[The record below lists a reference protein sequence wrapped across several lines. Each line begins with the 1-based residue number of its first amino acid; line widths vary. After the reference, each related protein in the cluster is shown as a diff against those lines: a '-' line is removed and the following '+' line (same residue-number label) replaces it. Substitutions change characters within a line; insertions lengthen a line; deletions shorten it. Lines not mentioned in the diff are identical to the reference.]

1 MPKIVN
7 SWIVVVLTI
16 GLSALSFQTLANSV
30 NDSIMQAIDN
40 NPEVK
45 QKWFEFI
52 SASEDVKAAKAGYKP
67 QVNSTAGYQYQRQN
81 YGPVREFDG
90 AYARLTLTQML
101 YDGGKTSAEADQ
113 FTNFQ
118 LVAFFNLL
126 DTAEQI
132 ALEAFRAH
140 QDVIK
145 QRKLV
150 DLAKQN
156 LEKHFQ
162 VYRQIESSAKAGV
175 AKLADLE
182 QISGRVS
189 LAQTNL
195 VTETSNL
202 HDVTARYLRI
212 VGTIPATDLEDTQLN
227 FVLAPSVVQSL
238 ETAYINSPAYHAAL
252 RNITAYE
259 FASEATKAAF
269 KPKVDLVGSYGYQGY
284 SDLGLNESQNEAR
297 AGVEVSYNFY
307 SGGRD
312 SALRRQSLA
321 QVNIAKELRYKACL
335 DIRQNVQISYNDSI
349 KIASQL
355 PLLNQHR
362 LASDKVRTAYKQ
374 QFDIGQ
380 RSLLDVLDSENEY
393 FQASRAYFDAIH
405 TLNIAKARNFASSGL
420 LMQTLSLS
428 NRDWPSLTE
437 LGAEPISV
445 DPKTACPALDLSEAS
460 GFAMDSDNDGVTDI
474 MDFCPNTPITD
485 KVDARGCSIMTSEQ
499 VTFRLDAKFE
509 HDSATLSEQNLVQI
523 AELVTF
529 LNNHPDAVVE
539 IQGHTSTPGKDWYN
553 NRLSQQR
560 ADSVKDVLINQFNV
574 AEARV
579 KAKGYG
585 SKVLLSTDN
594 TEQAHALNRR
604 IEAVVSANQEVAVK
618 RQQ

>member
-1 MPKIVN
+1 MLKSFN
-7 SWIVVVLTI
+7 SWIGLAVTF
-16 GLSALSFQTLANSV
+16 GLSALPFNTFASSV
-30 NDSIMQAIDN
+30 SDTIMQAIEH

-45 QKWFEFI
+45 AKWYEFI

-67 QVNSTAGYQYQRQN
+67 QINSTAGYQFQRQN
-81 YGPVREFDG
+81 YGPEREYNG
-90 AYARLTLTQML
+90 TYARLTLTQML

-140 QDVIK
+140 QDVMK
-145 QRKLV
+145 HRKLV

-156 LEKHFQ
+156 LDKHFQ

-175 AKLADLE
+175 AKQADLE

-202 HDVTARYLRI
+202 HDVSARFLRI
-212 VGTIPATDLEDTQLN
+212 TGKMPAATLEEVSFNLTL
-227 FVLAPSVVQSL
+227 PETVVQSL
-238 ETAYINSPAYHAAL
+238 ESAYVSSPAYHAAL

-259 FASEATKAAF
+259 FASEATKSAF
-269 KPKVDLVGSYGYQGY
+269 KPQVNLVGSYGYQSY
-284 SDLGLNESQNEAR
+284 SDLGLNTSQNEAR
-297 AGVEVSYNFY
+297 AGIEVSYNFY
-307 SGGRD
+307 NGGRD

-321 QVNIAKELRYKACL
+321 QVNIAKELRDKACY
-335 DIRQNVQISYNDSI
+335 DIRQNVQISYNDSS

-393 FQASRAYFDAIH
+393 FQASRAYFDATY
-405 TLNIAKARNFASSGL
+405 TLSVAKARNLAGSGV
-420 LMQTLSLS
+420 LMQNLSLA
-428 NRDWPSLTE
+428 NRNWPSLTE
-437 LGAEPISV
+437 LGAEPIAV
-445 DPKTACPALDLSEAS
+445 DPKSACPALDLAEAS
-460 GFAMDSDNDGVTDI
+460 GFNVDSDGDGVTDVA
-474 MDFCPNTPITD
+474 DFCPNTPITD
-485 KVDARGCSIMTSEQ
+485 KVDIRGCSVMTSEQ
-499 VTFRLDAKFE
+499 VTFRLDLKFE
-509 HDSATLSEQNLVQI
+509 HDSATLSAQDMTQI
-523 AELVTF
+523 ADLVTF
-529 LNNHPDAVVE
+529 LNNHPSAVVE

-553 NRLSQQR
+553 ARLSQQR
-560 ADSVKDVLINQFNV
+560 ADNVKAVLLNEFNV
-574 AEARV
+574 AEKRV
-579 KAKGYG
+579 NAKGYG
-585 SKVLLSTDN
+585 ATMLLSTED
-594 TEQAHALNRR
+594 TEAAHALNRR
-604 IEAVVSANQEVAVK
+604 IEAVVSANTEKVVS
-618 RQQ
+618 R

>member
-1 MPKIVN
+1 MPKN
-7 SWIVVVLTI
+7 ACTRI
-16 GLSALSFQTLANSV
+16 GLVITFTLSMLSLNTFATSI
-30 NDSIMQAIDN
+30 NDSITQAIEH

-45 QKWFEFI
+45 EKWYEFI
-52 SASEDVKAAKAGYKP
+52 SASEDVKAAKAGFKP
-67 QVNSTAGYQYQRQN
+67 QVNSIAGYQYQRQN
-81 YGPVREFDG
+81 YGPVREYDG
-90 AYARLTLTQML
+90 AYARLTLSQML

-156 LEKHFQ
+156 LDKHFQ

-202 HDVTARYLRI
+202 HDVTARYLR
-212 VGTIPATDLEDTQLN
+212 VTGKIPAANLEDTAFN
-227 FVLAPSVVQSL
+227 FALPESVVQSL
-238 ETAYINSPAYHAAL
+238 ELAYINSPAYHAAL

-259 FASEATKAAF
+259 FASEATKSAF

-284 SDLGLNESQNEAR
+284 SDLGLNQSQNEAR
-297 AGVEVSYNFY
+297 AGVEISYNFY

-312 SALRRQSLA
+312 SALRRQALA
-321 QVNIAKELRYKACL
+321 HVNIAQELRYKACL
-335 DIRQNVQISYNDSI
+335 DIRQNVQISYNDST
-349 KIASQL
+349 KITSQL

-393 FQASRAYFDAIH
+393 FQASRAYYDAIH
-405 TLNIAKARNFASSGL
+405 TLNVAKARNFAGSGL
-420 LMQTLSLS
+420 LMQTLSLV

-437 LGAEPISV
+437 LGAEPITV
-445 DPKTACPALDLSEAS
+445 DPKSACPALDLSES
-460 GFAMDSDNDGVTDI
+460 TGFAMDSDQDGVTDI
-474 MDFCPNTPITD
+474 ADFCPNTPITD
-485 KVDARGCSIMTSEQ
+485 KVDARGCSLMTSEQ
-499 VTFRLDAKFE
+499 VTFRLDLKFE
-509 HDSATLSEQNLVQI
+509 HDSAKLSPQNLSQI

-529 LNNHPDAVVE
+529 LSNHPDAVVE
-539 IQGHTSTPGKDWYN
+539 IQGHTSVPGKEWYN

-560 ADSVKDVLINQFNV
+560 ADSVKDVLLNQFNV
-574 AEARV
+574 AAVRV

-585 SKVLLSTDN
+585 ASMLLSN
-594 TEQAHALNRR
+594 ESTEEAHALNRR
-604 IEAVVSANQEVAVK
+604 IEAVVTAKQEVAVS
-618 RQQ
+618 R